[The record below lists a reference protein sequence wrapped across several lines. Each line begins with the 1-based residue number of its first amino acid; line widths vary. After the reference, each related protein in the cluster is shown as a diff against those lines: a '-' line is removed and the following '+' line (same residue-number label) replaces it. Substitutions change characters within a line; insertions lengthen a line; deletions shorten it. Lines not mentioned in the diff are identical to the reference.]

1 MTKSEMKKIMKP
13 LVKECL
19 QEMLLE
25 EGLLSSLINEVNKG
39 NKQIFSESTR
49 RDPEVTSPKKQPQQP
64 QSKPQ
69 INEVR
74 KKLADSIGKGAYAS
88 VFEGLEPAPGPG
100 NLSVDDGDPG
110 MDLSILSNIPGLK
123 GFKWGSMAN
132 KRCNVEVKLRQ
143 GEHPERM
150 VKRFLNKVK
159 KEKIVE
165 EIQNRKY
172 YETPTAKRSR
182 MKNRRK
188 KVLAKLRRERE
199 AKDMPKEKKD

>member
-25 EGLLSSLINEVNKG
+25 EGLLSNLINEVNKG
-39 NKQIFSESTR
+39 NKQIYSESTR
-49 RDPEVTSPKKQPQQP
+49 RDPEITSPKKQTQQP

-88 VFEGLEPAPGPG
+88 VFEGLDPTPSPG

-132 KRCNVEVKLRQ
+132 KRCNVEVKQRQ

-150 VKRFLNKVK
+150 IKRFLNKVK

-165 EIQNRKY
+165 EVQNRKY

-188 KVLAKLRRERE
+188 KVMAKLRRERE
-199 AKDMPKEKKD
+199 AKDTPKEKKD

>member
-25 EGLLSSLINEVNKG
+25 EGLLSNLISEVNKG
-39 NKQIFSESTR
+39 NKTTFSESSR
-49 RDPEVTSPKKQPQQP
+49 RDPTPLRPREQVKPQA
-64 QSKPQ
+64 KPQ

-74 KKLADSIGKGAYAS
+74 RKLADSIGNGAYAN
-88 VFEGLEPAPGPG
+88 VFEGIEPAPSPS
-100 NLSVDDGDPG
+100 NLGGDDGDPG
-110 MDLSILSNIPGLK
+110 LDLSVLSNIPGLK
-123 GFKWGSMAN
+123 GFKWGVMAN
-132 KRCNVEVKLRQ
+132 KRVNVEVKLRL
-143 GEHPERM
+143 GEHQDKLI
-150 VKRFLNKVK
+150 KRFLNKVK

-165 EIQNRKY
+165 ELQNRRY

-182 MKNRRK
+182 LKNRRK

-199 AKDMPKEKKD
+199 SIDRPKEKKD

>member
-39 NKQIFSESTR
+39 NKQIYSESTR
-49 RDPEVTSPKKQPQQP
+49 RDPEIASPKKQLQQP

-88 VFEGLEPAPGPG
+88 VFEGLDPTPSPG

-123 GFKWGSMAN
+123 GFK
-132 KRCNVEVKLRQ
+132 
-143 GEHPERM
+143 
-150 VKRFLNKVK
+150 
-159 KEKIVE
+159 
-165 EIQNRKY
+165 
-172 YETPTAKRSR
+172 
-182 MKNRRK
+182 
-188 KVLAKLRRERE
+188 
-199 AKDMPKEKKD
+199 

>member
-1 MTKSEMKKIMKP
+1 MKP

-39 NKQIFSESTR
+39 NKQIYSESTR
-49 RDPEVTSPKKQPQQP
+49 RDPEITPPKKQPQQP

-88 VFEGLEPAPGPG
+88 VFEGLEPAPSPG

-110 MDLSILSNIPGLK
+110 MDLSVLSNIPGLK
-123 GFKWGSMAN
+123 GFK
-132 KRCNVEVKLRQ
+132 
-143 GEHPERM
+143 
-150 VKRFLNKVK
+150 
-159 KEKIVE
+159 
-165 EIQNRKY
+165 
-172 YETPTAKRSR
+172 
-182 MKNRRK
+182 
-188 KVLAKLRRERE
+188 
-199 AKDMPKEKKD
+199 

>member
-25 EGLLSSLINEVNKG
+25 EGLLSNLISEVNKG
-39 NKQIFSESTR
+39 NKTTFSESSR
-49 RDPEVTSPKKQPQQP
+49 RDPTPLRPREQVKPQA
-64 QSKPQ
+64 KPQ

-74 KKLADSIGKGAYAS
+74 RKLADSIGNGAYAN
-88 VFEGLEPAPGPG
+88 VFEGIEPAPSPS
-100 NLSVDDGDPG
+100 NLGGDNGDPG
-110 MDLSILSNIPGLK
+110 LDLSVLSNIPGLK
-123 GFKWGSMAN
+123 GFKWGVMAN
-132 KRCNVEVKLRQ
+132 KRVNVEVKLRL
-143 GEHPERM
+143 GEHQDKM
-150 VKRFLNKVK
+150 IKRFLNKVK

-165 EIQNRKY
+165 ELQNRRY

-182 MKNRRK
+182 LKNRRK

-199 AKDMPKEKKD
+199 AIDRPKEKKD

>member
-25 EGLLSSLINEVNKG
+25 EGLLSNLISEVNKG
-39 NKQIFSESTR
+39 NKTTFSESSR
-49 RDPEVTSPKKQPQQP
+49 RDPTPLRPREQVKPQA
-64 QSKPQ
+64 KPQ

-74 KKLADSIGKGAYAS
+74 RKLADSIGNGAYAN
-88 VFEGLEPAPGPG
+88 VFEGIEPAPSPS
-100 NLSVDDGDPG
+100 NLGGDDGDPG
-110 MDLSILSNIPGLK
+110 LDLSVLSSIPGLK
-123 GFKWGSMAN
+123 GFKWGVMAN
-132 KRCNVEVKLRQ
+132 KRVNVEVKLRL
-143 GEHPERM
+143 GEHQDKLI
-150 VKRFLNKVK
+150 KRFLNKVK

-165 EIQNRKY
+165 ELQNRRY

-182 MKNRRK
+182 LKNRRK

-199 AKDMPKEKKD
+199 AIDRPKEKKD

>member
-123 GFKWGSMAN
+123 GFK
-132 KRCNVEVKLRQ
+132 
-143 GEHPERM
+143 
-150 VKRFLNKVK
+150 
-159 KEKIVE
+159 
-165 EIQNRKY
+165 
-172 YETPTAKRSR
+172 
-182 MKNRRK
+182 
-188 KVLAKLRRERE
+188 
-199 AKDMPKEKKD
+199 

>member
-1 MTKSEMKKIMKP
+1 MKP

-49 RDPEVTSPKKQPQQP
+49 RDPEITSPKKQIQQP

-88 VFEGLEPAPGPG
+88 VFESLEPAPGPD
-100 NLSVDDGDPG
+100 NRSVDDGDPG
-110 MDLSILSNIPGLK
+110 MDLSILNNIPGLK

-199 AKDMPKEKKD
+199 ALDRPKEKKD

>member
-1 MTKSEMKKIMKP
+1 MKP

-39 NKQIFSESTR
+39 NKHIYSESTR
-49 RDPEVTSPKKQPQQP
+49 RDPETTSPKKQPQQP

-88 VFEGLEPAPGPG
+88 VFEGLEPAPGPD
-100 NLSVDDGDPG
+100 NRSVDDGDPG
-110 MDLSILSNIPGLK
+110 MDLSILNNIPGLK

-182 MKNRRK
+182 MKTRRK

-199 AKDMPKEKKD
+199 AKDMPKEKKE

>member
-25 EGLLSSLINEVNKG
+25 EGLLSNLINEVNKG
-39 NKQIFSESTR
+39 NKQIYSESTR
-49 RDPEVTSPKKQPQQP
+49 RDPEITSPKKQTQQP

-88 VFEGLEPAPGPG
+88 VFEGLDPTPSPG

-123 GFKWGSMAN
+123 GFK
-132 KRCNVEVKLRQ
+132 
-143 GEHPERM
+143 
-150 VKRFLNKVK
+150 
-159 KEKIVE
+159 
-165 EIQNRKY
+165 
-172 YETPTAKRSR
+172 
-182 MKNRRK
+182 
-188 KVLAKLRRERE
+188 
-199 AKDMPKEKKD
+199 

>member
-25 EGLLSSLINEVNKG
+25 EGLLSNLISEVNKG
-39 NKQIFSESTR
+39 NKTTFSESSR
-49 RDPEVTSPKKQPQQP
+49 RDPTPLRPREQVKPQA
-64 QSKPQ
+64 KPQ

-74 KKLADSIGKGAYAS
+74 RKLADSIGNGAYAN
-88 VFEGLEPAPGPG
+88 VFEGIEPAPSPS
-100 NLSVDDGDPG
+100 NLGGDDGDPG
-110 MDLSILSNIPGLK
+110 LDLSVLSSIPGLK
-123 GFKWGSMAN
+123 GFKWGVMAN
-132 KRCNVEVKLRQ
+132 KRVNVEVKLRL
-143 GEHPERM
+143 GEHQDKLI
-150 VKRFLNKVK
+150 KRFLNKVK

-165 EIQNRKY
+165 ELQNRRY

-182 MKNRRK
+182 LKNRRK

-199 AKDMPKEKKD
+199 SIDRPKEKKD

>member
-1 MTKSEMKKIMKP
+1 MTKSEMKKLMKP

-39 NKQIFSESTR
+39 NKHIYSESTR
-49 RDPEVTSPKKQPQQP
+49 RDPEITSVKKQTQQT

-88 VFEGLEPAPGPG
+88 VFEGLEPAPSPG

-110 MDLSILSNIPGLK
+110 MDLSILNNIPGLK
-123 GFKWGSMAN
+123 GFK
-132 KRCNVEVKLRQ
+132 
-143 GEHPERM
+143 
-150 VKRFLNKVK
+150 
-159 KEKIVE
+159 
-165 EIQNRKY
+165 
-172 YETPTAKRSR
+172 
-182 MKNRRK
+182 
-188 KVLAKLRRERE
+188 
-199 AKDMPKEKKD
+199 

>member
-49 RDPEVTSPKKQPQQP
+49 RDPEVTSPKRQPQQP

-88 VFEGLEPAPGPG
+88 VFEGLEPAPGPD
-100 NLSVDDGDPG
+100 NRSVDDGDPG
-110 MDLSILSNIPGLK
+110 MDLSILNNIPGLK
-123 GFKWGSMAN
+123 GFK
-132 KRCNVEVKLRQ
+132 
-143 GEHPERM
+143 
-150 VKRFLNKVK
+150 
-159 KEKIVE
+159 
-165 EIQNRKY
+165 
-172 YETPTAKRSR
+172 
-182 MKNRRK
+182 
-188 KVLAKLRRERE
+188 
-199 AKDMPKEKKD
+199 